1 MDHLAWT
8 GTAGLPPRW
17 LEPIRI
23 AAQKLGL
30 DFEPVPVRGWLTG
43 SELIATVRSL
53 GGTIRTAA
61 PFHGWILAKEND
73 RHVEPVSRFAPELV
87 ATDVHVADFNGV
99 VAIELDG
106 ELFLALRIN
115 EQVYPGQ
122 MERALILAGRSL
134 EATLTL
140 ASRLKAGVK
149 TLFRERLSVYGTGMP
164 ISENPAV
171 TEEDLVLPGYL
182 KYDLL
187 GYVDGFWRSA
197 LLCAQM
203 RIAPTRG
210 LLFAGAPGTGK
221 TLTVRHLLTRY
232 PHCRGFVFMA
242 ESEAVAHTPNSVFRA
257 MVQDVVAASAPAIVV
272 LEDVDRLLES
282 GVVTAAFFLNVLDG
296 LFQPKQPVLWI
307 ATSNDPTR
315 LEPNLLDRPGRFDRV
330 FVFPAPGPEE
340 RARLIE
346 RFSPWPLRID
356 VLLESAKQSEGLT
369 GAHLREACYS
379 AALAAAQD
387 PKAYGSELRE
397 QLARVID
404 RHERARSYDFY
415 FGRRRAGF
423 RETSS

>member
-1 MDHLAWT
+1 
-8 GTAGLPPRW
+8 
-17 LEPIRI
+17 
-23 AAQKLGL
+23 
-30 DFEPVPVRGWLTG
+30 
-43 SELIATVRSL
+43 
-53 GGTIRTAA
+53 
-61 PFHGWILAKEND
+61 
-73 RHVEPVSRFAPELV
+73 
-87 ATDVHVADFNGV
+87 
-99 VAIELDG
+99 
-106 ELFLALRIN
+106 
-115 EQVYPGQ
+115 

-210 LLFAGAPGTGK
+210 LLLAGAPGTGK

-232 PHCRGFVFMA
+232 PDCRSFVFMA
-242 ESEAVAHTPNSVFRA
+242 ESAAVAQAPDSVFKG
-257 MVQDVVAASAPAIVV
+257 MVQAVVASGAPAMVV
-272 LEDVDRLLES
+272 LEDVDCLLES
-282 GVVTAAFFLNVLDG
+282 GVVTAEFFLNVLDG

-330 FVFPAPGPEE
+330 FVFPSPGPEE

-346 RFSPWPLRID
+346 RFSPWPVRID
-356 VLLESAKQSEGLT
+356 VLLEAAKQSEGLT

-379 AALAAAQD
+379 AALGAAQD
-387 PKAYGSELRE
+387 PAAYGSELTD
-397 QLARVID
+397 QLARVKEQ
-404 RHERARSYDFY
+404 HQQAQSYDFER
-415 FGRRRAGF
+415 GRRRAGF
-423 RETSS
+423 GG

>member
-1 MDHLAWT
+1 MDDVVYT
-8 GTAGLPPRW
+8 STAGLPPRW

-23 AAQKLGL
+23 AAHELGL
-30 DFEPVPVRGWLTG
+30 DFVPVPVRGWLTG
-43 SELIATVRSL
+43 SDLIATVRSL
-53 GGTIRTAA
+53 GGTITPVA
-61 PFHGWILAKEND
+61 PFHGWILARQNSGD
-73 RHVEPVSRFAPELV
+73 VEPISRFAPELV
-87 ATDVHVADFNGV
+87 ATNVHVADFDGV

-106 ELFLALRIN
+106 EVYLALRIT
-115 EQVYPGQ
+115 EQVFPGQ

-140 ASRLKAGVK
+140 GSRLKAGLK
-149 TLFRERLSVYGTGMP
+149 TLYGRRPSVYGTGLP
-164 ISENPAV
+164 ISGTPAV
-171 TEEDLVLPGYL
+171 TENDLVLPGDF

-187 GYVDGFWRSA
+187 SYVDGFWRSA

-210 LLFAGAPGTGK
+210 LLLAGAPGTGK

-232 PHCRGFVFMA
+232 PRCQAFVFMA
-242 ESEAVAHTPNSVFRA
+242 ESAAVAHKPDSVFRS
-257 MVQDVVAASAPAIVV
+257 MVEEVVTAGAPAIVV

-282 GVVTAAFFLNVLDG
+282 GVVTAEFFLNVLDG

-346 RFSPWPLRID
+346 RYSPWPVRID
-356 VLLESAKQSEGLT
+356 VLLEAAKQSDGLT

-379 AALAAAQD
+379 AALAAAQQ
-387 PKAYGSELRE
+387 PEAYASELRE
-397 QLARVID
+397 QLKRVKEQ
-404 RHERARSYDFY
+404 HERAARYNCEPL
-415 FGRRRAGF
+415 RRR
-423 RETSS
+423 TSFNRI